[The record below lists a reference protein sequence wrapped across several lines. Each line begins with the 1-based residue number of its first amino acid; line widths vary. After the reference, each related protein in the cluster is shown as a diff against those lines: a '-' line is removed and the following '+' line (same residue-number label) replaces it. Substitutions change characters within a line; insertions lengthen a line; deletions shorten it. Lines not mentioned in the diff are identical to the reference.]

1 MKSNNCSAGTTGG
14 TVILNI
20 VGRRS
25 LLIFSTGFCSLFMG
39 MLGTLFFLKSHEPSS
54 VIITTVGSWLP
65 LACLLGFT
73 FSFTLGLGPVP
84 WVLMGEI
91 FPVSVRSFCAGL
103 STCFCYTFIFL
114 ANLSYSYLITQIGN
128 HYGVF
133 WIYTAVSGLGLLFCI
148 LFVPET
154 KNRTLEEIEIHF
166 R

>member
-1 MKSNNCSAGTTGG
+1 
-14 TVILNI
+14 
-20 VGRRS
+20 
-25 LLIFSTGFCSLFMG
+25 MG

-65 LACLLGFT
+65 LASLLGFT

-84 WVLMGEI
+84 WVLMGEV

-114 ANLSYSYLITQIGN
+114 ANLSYSYLIQQIGN

-133 WIYTAVSGLGLLFCI
+133 WIYTAVAALGLLFCI

-154 KNRTLEEIEIHF
+154 KHRTLEEIEVHF
-166 R
+166 RDSSGMTALFTPIKPAEGRSLEREDPGAESHL